1 MLSSWC
7 VSLLFFWRHC
17 LEFAQEP
24 LSTSLK
30 PLARIRSAKISSAA
44 GHPRAPLAFTFI
56 APSDIASSPDLLPP
70 YATQRV
76 TNSPTFSPSKPERIV
91 NYQDLLLFDPV
102 DGVLSLRRLV
112 IDKHAVK
119 ESIGSGV
126 AASVQALGATSI
138 SLPGMG
144 GTGRL
149 SSSPSISAVSRGGS
163 GGPHSQHA
171 AGDPPVELGAR
182 DIVVA

>member
-1 MLSSWC
+1 
-7 VSLLFFWRHC
+7 
-17 LEFAQEP
+17 
-24 LSTSLK
+24 
-30 PLARIRSAKISSAA
+30 
-44 GHPRAPLAFTFI
+44 
-56 APSDIASSPDLLPP
+56 
-70 YATQRV
+70 
-76 TNSPTFSPSKPERIV
+76 V

-163 GGPHSQHA
+163 GVRIRSTRREIPLWNWERGILWLR
-171 AGDPPVELGAR
+171 LG
-182 DIVVA
+182 I